1 MNEEEIQKS
10 LVDLESYRVQ
20 LEGLGRQDELLR
32 ASLEEHMRA
41 RETMMNYKGGKE
53 KEILVPIGANSFL
66 FAKIVDPSKAIVGIG
81 TNLTVE
87 EPIDRAIEKLDKRIG
102 MIEDADRKIME
113 RITGINEKA
122 TVLSQQVQ
130 RGYEELKKKGQM

>member
-10 LVDLESYRVQ
+10 LVDMESYRGQ

-41 RETMMNYKGGKE
+41 RETMKNYKEGKE

-66 FAKIVDPSKAIVGIG
+66 FAKVADPSKAIVGIG
-81 TNLTVE
+81 ANLTVE
-87 EPIDRAIEKLDKRIG
+87 EPIDRAIEKLDKRIE
-102 MIEDADRKIME
+102 MIENTDRKIME
-113 RITGINEKA
+113 RIAEINEKA
-122 TVLSQQVQ
+122 TILSQEIQ
-130 RGYEELKKKGQM
+130 RAYEELKKKGQM

>member
-1 MNEEEIQKS
+1 MKEEEVQKS
-10 LVDLESYRVQ
+10 LADLELYRAQ

-41 RETMMNYKGGKE
+41 RLTMMNYKEGKE

-81 TNLTVE
+81 ANLTIE
-87 EPIDRAIEKLDKRIG
+87 EPIDRAIEKLDKRIE
-102 MIEDADRKIME
+102 MIENTDRKIME
-113 RITGINEKA
+113 RIAEINEKA
-122 TVLSQQVQ
+122 TILSQQIQ
-130 RGYEELKKKGQM
+130 KDYEELKKKGQI